1 MGRRGRARPRV
12 ASPPMAVTHGPLAS
26 PALADHL
33 RKAGGVMVMRDGH
46 AVAAHFGSTATEVAV
61 CVKRVGLAVR
71 SDLAVLDITG
81 AEPGLASFLADG
93 LGQAVP
99 SLGRARRIAGTWCC
113 RVASDRVVVVGPRSA
128 LAGVAGDHPDSK
140 TVLTLVGPRVGQV
153 LADVGLQN
161 DLDVEGIRE
170 GWFAESPTLL
180 LRESAHRYL
189 LVVDAEQAGEAWREL
204 LDAGRSLGLSMVGTE
219 ALERLA
225 AAPAAGIF

>member
-1 MGRRGRARPRV
+1 MGRRGAAEPGV
-12 ASPPMAVTHGPLAS
+12 ASPPMAVAHGQIAS
-26 PALADHL
+26 PALVDRL
-33 RKAGGVMVMRDGH
+33 RAAGGVMVIRDGH

-71 SDLAVLDITG
+71 SDLAVLDVVG
-81 AEPGLASFLADG
+81 AESW
-93 LGQAVP
+93 LGHPVP
-99 SLGRARRIAGTWCC
+99 SQGRARRIAGTWYC
-113 RVASDRVVVVGPRSA
+113 RVASDRAVVVGPRSA
-128 LAGVAGDHPDSK
+128 IAGDDPDSK
-140 TVLTLVGPRVGQV
+140 TVLTLVGPRVARV

-161 DLDVEGIRE
+161 DLDVGGVRL

-180 LRESAHRYL
+180 LRESADRYL